1 MEIWDHINN
10 KECPPTN
17 TEVLCMLWHVC
28 ETFYEKHCLLTTE
41 TNLIDNKWWKFQ
53 SKISSRKFLVTKNV
67 SQLLLSLLPSKSY
80 INFSLC
86 DTNEY
91 KSIFISTG
99 NCIKYIQNF
108 YIRDFM
114 IRLYEQIMLLTI
126 FFKSSEASF
135 TLFFFKLS
143 KTKSRPILINSSSLW
158 AEWLLILKKVCAS
171 GILLFKMASAITS

>member
-86 DTNEY
+86 DTNMNTNQFLYQLE
-91 KSIFISTG
+91 IVLST
-99 NCIKYIQNF
+99 YRTF
-108 YIRDFM
+108 TLETLWSDFM
-114 IRLYEQIMLLTI
+114 NRLCYLPY
-126 FFKSSEASF
+126 SSKAQRLPLHCSF
-135 TLFFFKLS
+135 SNCQRPNLGLF
-143 KTKSRPILINSSSLW
+143 
-158 AEWLLILKKVCAS
+158 
-171 GILLFKMASAITS
+171 